1 MLCLSRKKNEKIQ
14 IGDNIT
20 ICVVEI
26 FGDKVRL
33 GIEAPTNISV
43 DRSEVREA
51 KMAEEVKRRLAA
63 GEFLSGIERDLDHR
77 ENLTRTTNVI
87 PAACVVPEHRQSRS
101 PLVEC
106 QENVAEAIRE
116 YACEGQGNVVADCCR
131 GGITRGQC
139 KANAAFIVRA
149 CNAHYQ
155 LLSMCEA
162 ALPLIEAG
170 IDYIGCSSRD
180 PYETLANAMRA
191 TIAKAAD
198 NTGAEMSRLESA
210 VAERAGEP

>member
-1 MLCLSRKKNEKIQ
+1 MLCLSRKKNQSIH
-14 IGDNIT
+14 IGDNVR

-26 FGDKVRL
+26 CGDKVRL
-33 GIEAPTNISV
+33 GIEAPDEVRV
-43 DRSEVREA
+43 DREEVREA
-51 KMAEEVKRRLAA
+51 KKTESVKRRIEA
-63 GEFLSGIERDLDHR
+63 GESIDAIRDDLDHR
-77 ENLTRTTNVI
+77 ENQPRTTSVI
-87 PAACVVPEHRQSRS
+87 PAAS
-101 PLVEC
+101 PVQGEPISEEKHAALPWHQCLEL
-106 QENVAEAIRE
+106 
-116 YACEGQGNVVADCCR
+116 ACDGQGNVVADCCR